1 MGIQYPIIIADDE
14 VLKNYGISPIPT
26 TYLIDREGYV
36 SSKWVGFSQSLMN
49 KISAETERLLS
60 RESS

>member
-26 TYLIDREGYV
+26 TYLIDREGYI
-36 SSKWVGFSQSLMN
+36 SSKWVGFSQSLMS

-60 RESS
+60 RERS